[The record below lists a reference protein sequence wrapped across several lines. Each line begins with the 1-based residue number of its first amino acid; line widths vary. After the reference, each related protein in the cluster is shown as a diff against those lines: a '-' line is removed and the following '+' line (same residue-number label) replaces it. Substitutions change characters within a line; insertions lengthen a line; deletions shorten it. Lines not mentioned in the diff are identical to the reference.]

1 MMNRTRTI
9 ACSRKLPFAAA
20 CIALLTLTAGA
31 VSAQDYPNRPVRIIV
46 GFPPG
51 GATDL
56 VARVIGP
63 KLGEIL
69 KQQVVIDNRA
79 GANGTIGA
87 DLAASATPDGYN
99 LHLGTLGALVISPT
113 ITKVPYDPIK
123 DFATISMAVQL
134 QNMFLAHPTLAAR
147 SIPDL
152 IALAKKKPGA
162 LNYASS
168 GLGSPGHLAGELFKS
183 MAKIEMEHIPYKGG
197 GPALTALLGGQ
208 VPLFVAVIST
218 GVPPVKSGK
227 AVALAVTGAKRSSA
241 LPDVPTVAETPGM
254 KGYEASNWYGLVAPA
269 ATPRD
274 VIEKLHK
281 DMTTVLNASEVRDT
295 LLARGI
301 ETEASTP
308 AEFTAYIKAETEK
321 WGKVIR
327 AAKLKAR

>member
-1 MMNRTRTI
+1 MMNRTCTI

-183 MAKIEMEHIPYKGG
+183 MAKVEMEHIPYKGG

>member
-1 MMNRTRTI
+1 MMTQLCRFRIPFTV
-9 ACSRKLPFAAA
+9 ACV
-20 CIALLTLTAGA
+20 ALLALTTASAGA
-31 VSAQDYPNRPVRIIV
+31 NEYPTRPVRIIV

-63 KLGEIL
+63 KLGEAL

-87 DLAASATPDGYN
+87 DLAAGATADGYS
-99 LHLGTLGALVISPT
+99 LHLGTLGALVISPA

-123 DFATISMAVQL
+123 DFATISLAVQL
-134 QNMFLAHPTLAAR
+134 QNMFLANPSLAAR
-147 SIPDL
+147 TIPEL
-152 IALAKKKPGA
+152 IALDKKKPGA

-183 MAKIEMEHIPYKGG
+183 MAKVDMVHIPYKGG
-197 GPALTALLGGQ
+197 APALSDLLGGQ

-218 GVPPVKSGK
+218 GVPPVKAGK
-227 AVALAVTGAKRSSA
+227 AVALAVTGAKRSTA

-269 ATPRD
+269 GTPGPVIDRLHKELSAVLNSADVRD
-274 VIEKLHK
+274 V
-281 DMTTVLNASEVRDT
+281 

-301 ETEASTP
+301 ESAPSTP
-308 AEFTAYIKAETEK
+308 EEFSAYIKSETAK

-327 AAKLKAR
+327 AANLRAR

>member
-1 MMNRTRTI
+1 M
-9 ACSRKLPFAAA
+9 ALLSRSEIPLAVMLA
-20 CIALLTLTAGA
+20 ALLTAIALPA
-31 VSAQDYPNRPVRIIV
+31 SADDYPNRPVRLIV

-56 VARVIGP
+56 VARVMAP
-63 KLGEIL
+63 KLGETL

-87 DLAASATPDGYN
+87 KLAADATPDGYN

-113 ITKVPYDPIK
+113 ITKVPYNPIR

-134 QNMFLAHPTLAAR
+134 QNIFITHPTVAAKTL
-147 SIPDL
+147 PEL

-168 GLGSPGHLAGELFKS
+168 GLGSPGHLAGELFNT
-183 MAKIEMEHIPYKGG
+183 MAKISMVHIPYKGG

-208 VPLFVAVIST
+208 VPIFVAVIST

-227 AVALAVTGAKRSSA
+227 AVALAVTGAKRSPA
-241 LPDVPTVAETPGM
+241 LPDVPTAAETPGL
-254 KGYEASNWYGLVAPA
+254 KGYEASNWYGMVAPA
-269 ATPRD
+269 GTPQAIIQHLHRD
-274 VIEKLHK
+274 LA
-281 DMTTVLNASEVRDT
+281 TVLQAPEVRDT
-295 LLARGI
+295 LMARGI
-301 ETEASTP
+301 ETVVTTP
-308 AEFTAYIKAETEK
+308 EEFTAYIKSETAK

-327 AAKLKAR
+327 AANLKAN